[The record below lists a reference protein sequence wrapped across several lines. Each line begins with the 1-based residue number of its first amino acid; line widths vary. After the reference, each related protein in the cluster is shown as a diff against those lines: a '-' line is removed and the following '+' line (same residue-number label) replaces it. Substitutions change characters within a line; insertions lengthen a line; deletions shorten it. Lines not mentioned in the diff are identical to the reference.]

1 MTFTYGAGWAVCQE
15 SCGGTA
21 VEVGFY
27 GVVNETALLALWRQM
42 LHLVG
47 AASAVLVRLDSC
59 VFCVDDLPD
68 VGADARRVPVVAV
81 VTRNEYREM
90 FAAYG
95 SRMARAGLTRAVFL
109 DSQLELARRWVER
122 RAAGALSLPGP
133 LEKP

>member
-1 MTFTYGAGWAVCQE
+1 MTFTYGAGWAVCHDI
-15 SCGGTA
+15 CDGAA
-21 VEVGFY
+21 VEVSFY
-27 GVVNETALLALWRQM
+27 GVVNKGALLGLWRQM

-59 VFCVDDLPD
+59 VFCVEDLPD

-81 VTRNEYREM
+81 VTRKEHRKM
-90 FAAYG
+90 FAEYG

-122 RAAGALSLPGP
+122 RVAGALSLPGP
-133 LEKP
+133 LGKP